1 MSDRDLAIIGVACR
15 FPGHSNTLDS
25 FWENLNLSRDCVV
38 STPPERWNAAFYT
51 DPAKE
56 NPGKITTDRCGFID
70 NVYDFDYEAFGI
82 NKKEAEN
89 MDPQQKLLLECTL
102 QTFEDARVP
111 WTGTNTGV
119 YVGIGQAEQL
129 ELTTSDLEAINA
141 YSVTGSALS
150 IASNRISYC
159 FDLRGPSLSVDTAC
173 SSGMTAMH
181 MAVQAIRRG
190 ECSQAIVAGVNLL
203 MSPSVM
209 IQFSKLGVMSP
220 DGKCKS
226 FTDAADG
233 YVRSEGC
240 GVVLIKPLAQALRDH
255 NHVYAVVKGTVH
267 QPGRTPVSITH
278 SALGRRSAGVLPPVV
293 RRRPGRPQA
302 GVLR

>member
-1 MSDRDLAIIGVACR
+1 MSSDRDLAIIGVACR

-38 STPPERWNAAFYT
+38 TTPPERWNKEFYT
-51 DPAKE
+51 DPAME

-89 MDPQQKLLLECTL
+89 MDPQQKILLECTL

-111 WTGTNTGV
+111 WAGSNTGV

-173 SSGMTAMH
+173 SSAMTAMH

-190 ECSQAIVAGVNLL
+190 ECSAGHRRRRQPAHVAQRHDSVQQARSHVAG
-203 MSPSVM
+203 
-209 IQFSKLGVMSP
+209 
-220 DGKCKS
+220 
-226 FTDAADG
+226 
-233 YVRSEGC
+233 RSMQ
-240 GVVLIKPLAQALRDH
+240 VVH
-255 NHVYAVVKGTVH
+255 
-267 QPGRTPVSITH
+267 
-278 SALGRRSAGVLPPVV
+278 
-293 RRRPGRPQA
+293 
-302 GVLR
+302 